1 MIGKNKLISHALV
14 KIGDKYLLI
23 KRTEIKRGKPNTLPL
38 YWDIP
43 GGMVED
49 GETPQAAAIRETKEE
64 VNLDIL
70 IGPVLHED
78 SNYDEEKGIVF
89 TRLVYK
95 AFLGEGQSE
104 KNIILEEDEHSEYVL
119 VNDINDVDK
128 PVDYLYDT
136 LKNATI
142 YDNGINKED

>member
-1 MIGKNKLISHALV
+1 MFNKNKLIAHALV

-49 GETPQAAAIRETKEE
+49 GETPQEAAIRETKEE
-64 VNLDIL
+64 VNLDVL

-95 AFLGEGQSE
+95 AFLCEGQNE
-104 KNIILEEDEHSEYVL
+104 KNILLQEDEHSEYQL
-119 VNDINDVDK
+119 VSNINEVDK

-136 LKNATI
+136 VKNALI
-142 YDNGINKED
+142 YDCGIKKED

>member
-1 MIGKNKLISHALV
+1 MIGKNKLIAHALV